1 MSRLPSHFCALFV
14 VPFLFLFCLL
24 CPFSLQILLARAER
38 WGGDFSLRRRKSSL
52 CHIIFLLFNV
62 ISRKWFFYQIF
73 FPFCYVSISW
83 WVKRGFGKILWCVGR
98 PHKICW
104 LLILAKKVK
113 NVGILIQARLGHQT
127 LPKAAGDKVL
137 DNKGKST
144 HFCQFNIYQRS
155 HNFKFEGGIYW
166 NCQNKKYQFL

>member
-1 MSRLPSHFCALFV
+1 MNNLTIPPKNWVEVRLRPGHPPRAAQPSHNVRRYMSLLSSHFCALFV
-14 VPFLFLFCLL
+14 VPFGVSFLFLFCLL
-24 CPFSLQILLARAER
+24 CPLSLQILLARAER

-98 PHKICW
+98 PHKICR
-104 LLILAKKVK
+104 LL
-113 NVGILIQARLGHQT
+113 
-127 LPKAAGDKVL
+127 
-137 DNKGKST
+137 
-144 HFCQFNIYQRS
+144 
-155 HNFKFEGGIYW
+155 NFS
-166 NCQNKKYQFL
+166 